1 MSAYAPPTYWFNGI
15 GFDSSYYNTA
25 STIGLTQAQANAL
38 YLQKT
43 ISDTDPFLTT
53 FSNGIVTTNAQLN
66 SITST
71 STTPLILDD
80 STYTTVRIAN
90 NANTNIRLG
99 GGMTNTALYLA
110 GSNSF
115 AGNVNIASSPLSVGN
130 VNINT
135 GGLGSVNISQ
145 FVMNLNNITNTVA
158 ISAVNLF
165 ATTIGALSIGSGS
178 SMPMYLYGIIGM
190 PNFNTTNYYSYTANG
205 SQTIANITDTK
216 ITYATVNNAGSSGIT
231 YSAGNFT
238 NSSSNTLTV
247 MGTYSVSMTS
257 NATGYRATYLLTG
270 TTRYG
275 EVQVGTPASVIYV
288 GSCSFTIRLAP
299 TASFSIYTY
308 QNSGA
313 ILTALQATTNPT
325 CIDFVT
331 V

>member
-1 MSAYAPPTYWFNGI
+1 MSAYLPPVYWFNGI
-15 GFDSSYYNTA
+15 GFDSSYFTTT
-25 STIGLTQAQANAL
+25 SSGGLTQSQANAL

-53 FSNGIVTTNAQLN
+53 FSNGIVTTNAQVN

-80 STYTTVRIAN
+80 TTYTTVRVAN
-90 NANTNIRLG
+90 NANTNIRMG
-99 GGMTNTALYLA
+99 GGMTNTAIYLA

-115 AGNVNIASSPLSVGN
+115 AGNVNIASSPLASGN

-145 FVMNLNNITNTVA
+145 FVINLNSISNTVA
-158 ISAVNLF
+158 ASAVSLF
-165 ATTIGALSIGSGS
+165 ATTTGTLSIGSGS
-178 SMPMYLYGIIGM
+178 SMPMYLYGIIGL

-205 SQTIANITDTK
+205 SQTIPNITDTK
-216 ITYATVNNAGSSGIT
+216 ITYATINNAGTSGIT
-231 YSAGNFT
+231 YSSGNFT

-257 NATGYRATYLLTG
+257 NATGYRTTYLLTG

-275 EVQVGTPASVIYV
+275 EVQVGSPASVIYV
-288 GSCSFTIRLAP
+288 GTGSFTIRLAP
-299 TASFSIYTY
+299 AASFSIYTY

-313 ILTALQATTNPT
+313 ILTALQATINPT

>member
-1 MSAYAPPTYWFNGI
+1 
-15 GFDSSYYNTA
+15 
-25 STIGLTQAQANAL
+25 
-38 YLQKT
+38 
-43 ISDTDPFLTT
+43 
-53 FSNGIVTTNAQLN
+53 
-66 SITST
+66 
-71 STTPLILDD
+71 
-80 STYTTVRIAN
+80 
-90 NANTNIRLG
+90 
-99 GGMTNTALYLA
+99 
-110 GSNSF
+110 
-115 AGNVNIASSPLSVGN
+115 
-130 VNINT
+130 
-135 GGLGSVNISQ
+135 
-145 FVMNLNNITNTVA
+145 MNLNNITNTEA
-158 ISAVNLF
+158 ISGVNLY

-178 SMPMYLYGIIGM
+178 SMTMYLYGIIGM